1 MVLLMFE
8 EDVVSL
14 GEDLLSLV
22 GDVLVWA
29 CWVWACWVWAW
40 LGIFL
45 GRLWSCRLL
54 YSGFL

>member
-45 GRLWSCRLL
+45 GRL
-54 YSGFL
+54 